1 MNDMPMPICTYTIR
15 KDEIDGPILKY
26 AKVGDQVVHR
36 WECDSD
42 IYGIL
47 VHSCY
52 VEDGQGV
59 KSMVVDDKGCHKDRT
74 ILGDPTYAEALN
86 LAYRESY
93 VFKFAD
99 KIGVRFQCEIRL
111 CVKESGGCNG
121 ITPPTCDDH
130 PSREWMN
137 NNNTSTKNTR
147 KLSKRSNPSTTISP
161 KMTID
166 TDLISQFVYVID
178 DDGEVSPL
186 INGNEQLS
194 SAASVIPLFS
204 SQRIC
209 LSNVFFIF
217 FACLFLALFSVT
229 VALGIFFVRKQ
240 NRAKLATVVDSTPRI
255 RPFTMVFN

>member
-1 MNDMPMPICTYTIR
+1 MPICTYTIR

-59 KSMVVDDKGCHKDRT
+59 KSMVVDDKGCHKDRS

-121 ITPPTCDDH
+121 ITPPTCDDQ
-130 PSREWMN
+130 PSREWMS
-137 NNNTSTKNTR
+137 NNTLTKNTR
-147 KLSKRSNPSTTISP
+147 KISKRSNPSSTISSH
-161 KMTID
+161 KNTID

-178 DDGEVSPL
+178 DDGELSPS

-194 SAASVIPLFS
+194 SSLDAYPQFS

-217 FACLFLALFSVT
+217 FACIFMALFAFT
-229 VALGIFFVRKQ
+229 IALGIFFVRKQ
-240 NRAKLATVVDSTPRI
+240 NRSKAVPVDSTPRI
-255 RPFTMVFN
+255 RPFSMVFN

>member
-1 MNDMPMPICTYTIR
+1 MPMPICTYTIR

-36 WECDSD
+36 WECDSE

-47 VHSCY
+47 VHSCN
-52 VEDGQGV
+52 VEDGQGN
-59 KSMVVDDKGCHKDRT
+59 KYKVVDEKGCHTDRK

-99 KIGVRFQCEIRL
+99 KMGVRFQCEIRL

-130 PSREWMN
+130 PSKEWTMN
-137 NNNTSTKNTR
+137 NNNTSVKDIR
-147 KLSKRSNPSTTISP
+147 KLSKRSNPSTTLSP
-161 KMTID
+161 QNTID
-166 TDLISQFVYVID
+166 TDLISQFLYVID
-178 DDGEVSPL
+178 DDGELSPE

-194 SAASVIPLFS
+194 STISIFS
-204 SQRIC
+204 SQQIC
-209 LSNVFFIF
+209 LSNIFFIV
-217 FACLFLALFSVT
+217 FACIFLVLIFLTIVM
-229 VALGIFFVRKQ
+229 GIFFIRKQ
-240 NRAKLATVVDSTPRI
+240 FRTKSATVDSTPRI